1 MKENKPYRVLIGGG
15 GTGGHV
21 FPAIAIADALRE
33 REPETEFLFVG
44 ALGRLEMEKVPEAGY
59 RIIGLPVTGFQ
70 RRITLRNVT
79 FFYHLL
85 VSMVRSRR
93 IIRAF
98 APHVAVGVGGYAS
111 GPILKAAAR
120 RGVPV
125 LIQEQNSFAGVTN
138 RLLARS
144 AATICVAYEGMER
157 YFPAEK
163 IVITGNP
170 VRKEMVELSAGWG
183 LKGGKDVSNGEDVRS
198 GDAAK
203 SRDDLDAFG
212 LEPGFQICLVMGG
225 SLGAGTINN
234 TILAHLELLGKED
247 LQVIWQC
254 GKNFLSRAEEAIA
267 LSGVKN
273 VRVFSFIS
281 AMAAAYRVADVIISR
296 AGAITIS
303 ELCIVGKPVILVPSP
318 NVAEDH
324 QTANAR
330 ALVSGNAAIMVPDRE
345 APAGLVPGMLDLCRD
360 TALRNELSANIR
372 KLGIP
377 DASGRIAE
385 EVKKIMIHQ

>member
-1 MKENKPYRVLIGGG
+1 MLIGGG

-85 VSMVRSRR
+85 ISMVRSRK
-93 IIRAF
+93 IIREF

-111 GPILKAAAR
+111 GPILKAASR
-120 RGVPV
+120 RGVPI
-125 LIQEQNSFAGVTN
+125 LIQEQNSYAGVTN

-144 AATICVAYEGMER
+144 AASICVAYDGMER

-170 VRKEMVELSAGWG
+170 VRKELVELFSERSAE
-183 LKGGKDVSNGEDVRS
+183 GGPGTRA
-198 GDAAK
+198 GDGAK
-203 SRDDLDAFG
+203 SRDDLDLFG
-212 LEPGFQICLVMGG
+212 LESGTRICLVLGG

-234 TILAHLELLGKED
+234 TILAHLELLAKED

-254 GKNFLSRAEEAIA
+254 GKNFLSRAEEAVTGG
-267 LSGVKN
+267 GVKN
-273 VRVFSFIS
+273 VRVLPFIS
-281 AMAAAYRVADVIISR
+281 AMAAAYRVADVIVSR

-303 ELCIVGKPVILVPSP
+303 ELCIVGKPVILIPSP

-324 QTANAR
+324 QTGNAR
-330 ALVSGNAAIMVPDRE
+330 ALVSRKAAILFPDRE
-345 APAGLVPGMLDLCRD
+345 APAELVPGMLDLLNNGD
-360 TALRNELSANIR
+360 LRGELSANIK

-385 EVKKIMIHQ
+385 EVRKIMFHQ